1 MCCQHRYQ
9 LAEMSVQAAE
19 HTQETRGGR
28 CAHAHTFLVRTT
40 KAAQQLA
47 CSAGVPQQVAQRA
60 ARRARGHSFAGPSV
74 SRQRRGRTA
83 ALIPGNSVAEQ
94 IATNGL
100 DSTINIFNIALV
112 GRLLLTW
119 SAQPLFPLQ
128 LEASTHFSIIF
139 AFVMLNLRFPN
150 PPGQLVQPLSTICD
164 PYLNLFRGI
173 VPPIGQI
180 DLSPILA
187 FVVLNAAQST
197 AAALPREMQS
207 RRKGGG
213 GRGLKVSV

>member
-1 MCCQHRYQ
+1 M
-9 LAEMSVQAAE
+9 AA
-19 HTQETRGGR
+19 
-28 CAHAHTFLVRTT
+28 AHTHTHFS
-40 KAAQQLA
+40 
-47 CSAGVPQQVAQRA
+47 SALLKPRSSLPALPVCRSGWRSAQRVVHA
-60 ARRARGHSFAGPSV
+60 GRRLQGLVYPGKGAGALPHSSQAIRWR
-74 SRQRRGRTA
+74 SRSRRTA
-83 ALIPGNSVAEQ
+83 STPPSTSSTSPLSAASSSPG
-94 IATNGL
+94 
-100 DSTINIFNIALV
+100 
-112 GRLLLTW
+112 
-119 SAQPLFPLQ
+119 PLNFSSHSN

-139 AFVMLNLRFPN
+139 AFVMFNLRFPN

-213 GRGLKVSV
+213 GRGMKVSV